1 MQISDTHTL
10 HTDTQIIAVFFP
22 LQSTP
27 KYTRQQFW
35 YSLLDNVFI
44 YWAWGHRKNICCQ
57 KIFYYSFSFQ
67 ATDMV
72 FTAKWDRILIFCFV
86 VSWMMNRL
94 EEAFDFNLWC
104 VYHPWTLDVHC
115 NCSGGS
121 SRLCNK
127 LIMLVWKMI
136 FRVLWRSG
144 QIKVKTGWLGEVCT
158 LHIPNIH
165 SLLSVSAQ
173 WHVGIIICLYNPSY
187 NYNDCTPS
195 ANIICNYC
203 YFSAPSVRV
212 AVLATEW
219 GEAEVRRILARPGL
233 GQLC

>member
-1 MQISDTHTL
+1 MMSAGSTGARMPPRESSPTSSPSGGLPTPSSTCKESSPVL
-10 HTDTQIIAVFFP
+10 HALYRAWLYCTIPYCTALHSRATP
-22 LQSTP
+22 LL
-27 KYTRQQFW
+27 KH
-35 YSLLDNVFI
+35 NVIGKIF
-44 YWAWGHRKNICCQ
+44 CQ
-57 KIFYYSFSFQ
+57 KIFDYSFSFQ

-144 QIKVKTGWLGEVCT
+144 QIRVKTGWLGEVCT
-158 LHIPNIH
+158 LHIPYTH
-165 SLLSVSAQ
+165 CSQSQRS
-173 WHVGIIICLYNPSY
+173 GM
-187 NYNDCTPS
+187 
-195 ANIICNYC
+195 
-203 YFSAPSVRV
+203 
-212 AVLATEW
+212 LA
-219 GEAEVRRILARPGL
+219 
-233 GQLC
+233 